1 MSDYKLTFKLKQH
14 TPLIHF
20 QWYQKGATL
29 RASEVKPKL
38 DKFLIEKL
46 ALTKTIVKN
55 GTDVIVPKESYEP
68 WFNNK
73 EKLSLDYKVRITD
86 LDREPFI
93 GEVVV
98 MPPTI
103 ENWVL
108 SKDISFELTTFHL
121 DLKQKI
127 ESLITLFFCL
137 TNFGKRQNKGF
148 GCFYPNSL
156 TEKAFTKEIIK
167 NGKSLYKSDQNL
179 RDNIQTSTYFY
190 DNIIA
195 KKWGE
200 LKSGVNI
207 FWRRPPTYIKSSVFR
222 YLEDKTLRWDKRWI
236 KRNIKSLINNGGL
249 SKDLEQRKFDPIDL
263 NKRNSWDDTTDE
275 EYRFGRAMLG
285 LAEHYEFLTVDRNV
299 KYKVNVSHNEIERFK
314 SPVLF
319 KIFEKSMFAI
329 DEDIPSEMFSTPF
342 SFEVLKKIK
351 TNHEWHDNG
360 QPIAF
365 TSNLETPDASQFNL
379 EEFLTNY
386 LPSIGFKKV
395 QI

>member
-1 MSDYKLTFKLKQH
+1 MSDYQLTFKLKQH

-20 QWYQKGATL
+20 QWDQKGATL

-46 ALTKTIVKN
+46 ALTKTIHIN
-55 GTDVIVPKESYEP
+55 GKDMIVPKQNYES

-86 LDREPFI
+86 LDSEPFI

-108 SKDISFELTTFHL
+108 SKDISLELTTFHL
-121 DLKQKI
+121 NLKKEI
-127 ESLITLFFCL
+127 KSLITLFFCL

-148 GCFYPNSL
+148 GCFYPDSL
-156 TEKAFTKEIIK
+156 TEEVFTKEIIK
-167 NGKSLYKSDQNL
+167 NGKSLYKSNQNL

-207 FWRRPPTYIKSSVFR
+207 FLRPTSIYIKSSVFR
-222 YLEDKTLRWDKRWI
+222 YLEDKTIRWDKRWI
-236 KRNIKSLINNGGL
+236 KRNIKSLIHSGQL
-249 SKDLEQRKFDPIDL
+249 SEDLAQRKFDPIDL
-263 NKRNSWDDTTDE
+263 NKRNSWNDTTNE
-275 EYRFGRAMLG
+275 AYRFGRAMLG
-285 LAEHYEFLTVDRNV
+285 LAEHYEFLTVNRNV

-319 KIFEKSMFAI
+319 KIFERSMFAI
-329 DEDIPSEMFSTPF
+329 DEYIPSEMFSTPF
-342 SFEVLKKIK
+342 SFEVQKKIK
-351 TNHEWHDNG
+351 TNNEWHDYG
-360 QPIAF
+360 HPIAF
-365 TSNLETPDASQFNL
+365 TSNLETPAASQFNL
-379 EEFLTNY
+379 VQFLTNY

-395 QI
+395 